1 MKKELEKIEKMIERK
16 EKFIERKID
25 QETNLTDGKQKYYE
39 TQIGET
45 QTIKDYIAATKAK
58 VKALSKNLNTYQ
70 YQERLNKI
78 PLPPK
83 HPVRPTPEEIHFSSG
98 QRREQLRAR
107 TILAAM
113 IDLPHLY

>member
-1 MKKELEKIEKMIERK
+1 MKKELEKIEKMVERK

-25 QETNLTDGKQKYYE
+25 QETNLTDGKQKYYQ
-39 TQIGET
+39 TQIGQI

-70 YQERLNKI
+70 NQKRLNKI
-78 PLPPK
+78 PIPPK
-83 HPVRPTPEEIHFSSG
+83 HPVRPTREEIYFSAG

-113 IDLPHLY
+113 IDFPHLY